1 MGEFVGWPPSGQLLC
16 ALQRARTRAA
26 SSPCESIGS
35 RLLDAPE
42 METYG
47 VLWKGKLLSCDR
59 VPVGPLPL
67 AGLLPCNEFFCVP
80 GARHARADEPNHKR
94 RGSLTAAAVRLSG
107 SVGVWIEFFFSSL
120 LSFFFLLSPWRV
132 MRTVK
137 KKSASAAAHMGSTG
151 GNEDGPEFGMEY
163 FPSGWR
169 SFLGWRSNF
178 GFSLRSVILSG
189 EQVPKTGKLGITGSL
204 SVVGLGRLSMFFD
217 VTFGRRRHCGIVAAI
232 TRTFVHEA

>member
-120 LSFFFLLSPWRV
+120 LSFFFPPFALARDAYSE
-132 MRTVK
+132 K
-137 KKSASAAAHMGSTG
+137 KKCFRSGSYG
-151 GNEDGPEFGMEY
+151 FD
-163 FPSGWR
+163 WR
-169 SFLGWRSNF
+169 
-178 GFSLRSVILSG
+178 
-189 EQVPKTGKLGITGSL
+189 
-204 SVVGLGRLSMFFD
+204 
-217 VTFGRRRHCGIVAAI
+217 
-232 TRTFVHEA
+232 